1 MTVGTACGK
10 IILFGEHSV
19 VYGRPALA
27 VPLPQLRARAHVENR
42 ADAGILIQARNVG
55 RTIHLNGKH
64 DDDPLEVIVRRTLET
79 LEVAGNFKIE
89 IDSEIPLASGL
100 GSGAAVS
107 TAIVR
112 AIAAHFERSLS
123 PDEISAL
130 VYETEKLY
138 HGTPSGIDNTVIAY
152 EQAIRFV
159 RGQGSVPFVIAR
171 PFTLAI
177 ANTGIASATLNTVG
191 DVRRGW
197 ELDPARYE
205 NIFDRIAQVVRE
217 AEDELASGENDR
229 LGDLM
234 NRNQLLLQELDVSSA
249 EVERLIRAGLDA
261 GARGGKLSGG
271 GRGGNVIFHVEP
283 QDTDRLHKA
292 FLAAGATSVIVTVVG
307 EPHSK

>member
-1 MTVGTACGK
+1 MSVGTACGK
-10 IILFGEHSV
+10 IILFGEHAV

-27 VPLPQLRARAHVENR
+27 VPLPQLRARARVEDR
-42 ADAGILIQARNVG
+42 TDVGILIQARNVG

-79 LEVAGNFKIE
+79 LQVAGNLKIE
-89 IDSEIPLASGL
+89 IDSDIPLASGL

-112 AIAAHFERSLS
+112 AIAAHFERALS
-123 PDEISAL
+123 PNEISAL

-159 RGQGSVPFVIAR
+159 RGEVSVSFQIAH
-171 PFTLAI
+171 PLTLAI
-177 ANTGIASATLNTVG
+177 ANTGIASATFNTVG

-205 NIFDRIAQVVRE
+205 SIFDQIAQVVRDSE
-217 AEDELASGENDR
+217 AALASGENET
-229 LGDLM
+229 LGELM

-249 EVERLIRAGLDA
+249 EIERLIRAGMNA
-261 GARGGKLSGG
+261 GALGGKLSGG
-271 GRGGNVIFHVEP
+271 GRGGNVIFYVGPE
-283 QDTDRLHKA
+283 DADRLHKA
-292 FLAAGATSVIVTVVG
+292 LLEAGAMSVIVTRVG
-307 EPHSK
+307 EQN